1 MEGPSPAR
9 DCPALVNS
17 SKLWELKGLKD
28 VGILTQQQFER
39 QVEHTLTEPG
49 ALSEAPPM
57 KKRIHASLLRTAESV
72 PLPSKQKS
80 LFASGFWK
88 EKTTQEGEVLL
99 INGDA
104 RPISSPPVTHKCRFA
119 PCDYRHQFKCSLAL
133 HEKKHSEW
141 LQVQENFDKWKEERI
156 SASDRRIYLTHWYA
170 EAWERM
176 LKKFNIV
183 KV

>member
-49 ALSEAPPM
+49 TPSEAPPM

-133 HEKKHSEW
+133 HEKNIPSGQKDADLFKKQWHLLLILRREIR
-141 LQVQENFDKWKEERI
+141 VQHLLSLTVLSSGLI
-156 SASDRRIYLTHWYA
+156 SSLLA
-170 EAWERM
+170 
-176 LKKFNIV
+176 
-183 KV
+183 